1 MDRIKVPTATLK
13 PLAVMRVKLGESAPV
28 GAGPNGNRLIINVV
42 AADVTSDRLSA
53 TLAGV
58 AAADWGTIGEGTLI
72 ALDVRLTLK
81 TDDGE
86 YIYVEYCGRGD
97 LATGL
102 LATAPTFQTGSEKY
116 KWLNEVQA
124 VAAGNANLAAGDLVY
139 QLYEVKVTV

>member
-1 MDRIKVPTATLK
+1 MVDDGDTNSTSVVEELLALHALNKAATITN
-13 PLAVMRVKLGESAPV
+13 PP
-28 GAGPNGNRLIINVV
+28 NRLIVNVV
-42 AADVTSDRLSA
+42 AADVTSDRLNA

-58 AAADWGTIGEGTLI
+58 AAADWATIGEGTLI

-124 VAAGNANLAAGDLVY
+124 VAAGNANLATGDLVY